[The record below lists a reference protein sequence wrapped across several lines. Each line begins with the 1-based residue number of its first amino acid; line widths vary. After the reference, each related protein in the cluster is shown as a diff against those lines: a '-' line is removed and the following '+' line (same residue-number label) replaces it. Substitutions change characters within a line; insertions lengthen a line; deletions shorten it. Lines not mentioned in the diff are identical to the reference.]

1 MKTTEKSAFRFVAL
15 SLLSLPALIAATSL
29 ITS

>member
-1 MKTTEKSAFRFVAL
+1 MKTSEKSAFRLVAL
-15 SLLSLPALIAATSL
+15 SLLSLPALIAASGL